1 MKHSGFRRLCRTVL
15 ALVAFLASG
24 SFFHYSIESESASLF
39 HPIPSEDTYNG
50 RNSNAYLPAIG
61 GVSEER
67 KRAFVAEVAPYAV
80 SASARWGIP
89 ASAIIGMAIHESGY
103 GTTRIAHYAN
113 NLFGIKVW
121 GVQPDNAWQL
131 KGQPLEDDGRTIA
144 VLKDLGNDRKIYDES
159 ARADNWY
166 RMFAGYAEAVDYLAG
181 EFLQKPRYL
190 PAGEAYRNRLAQG
203 WNLRDAS
210 LQYVYDIAQAGYN
223 HLGGEVYRK
232 RVGGIMDE
240 WNLYRYDVREEFA
253 FADTIGHWAR
263 EPIERLARDGI
274 VSGFGDGTFRPDEPV
289 TREQFLKMAAA
300 AVDAHVGAGA
310 TPFADVPEDR
320 WSAPYISAAVQ
331 MDIVRLEEHDGTME
345 PGEYIPRQ
353 EMAAYA
359 ARAAGLEPAPDA
371 LRFADRGQVDAA
383 FADWIGAASR
393 SGIITGFLD
402 GTFRPR
408 QWSTRAQ
415 AAAVI
420 ARMLDRLD
428 GNR

>member
-1 MKHSGFRRLCRTVL
+1 MKHSGLRRLCRTVL
-15 ALVAFLASG
+15 ALAAFLASG

-39 HPIPSEDTYNG
+39 HPIPNEDTYNG
-50 RNSNAYLPAIG
+50 RNSNAYLPAIA
-61 GVSEER
+61 GVTEER
-67 KRAFVAEVAPYAV
+67 KRAFVAQIAPHAV

-103 GTTRIAHYAN
+103 GTTRIAYYAN

-131 KGQPLEDDGRTIA
+131 KGQPLEDDGQGIA
-144 VLKDLGNDRKIYDES
+144 VLLDLGIDRKIYDES

-166 RMFAGYAEAVDYLAG
+166 RVFASYEEAIDYLAG

-190 PAGEAYRNRLAQG
+190 PAAEAYRNRLAQG
-203 WNLRDAS
+203 WNPRDAS

-232 RVGGIMDE
+232 RVGGFMDE
-240 WNLYRYDVREEFA
+240 WDLYRYDVREEFV
-253 FADTIGHWAR
+253 FADTIGHWAQ
-263 EPIERLARDGI
+263 EPIERLAKDGI

-289 TREQFLKMAAA
+289 TREQFVKMVAA
-300 AVDAHVGAGA
+300 AVDAHVRAGA

-320 WSAPYISAAVQ
+320 WSSPYISAAVQ
-331 MDIVRLEEHDGTME
+331 MNIVRPEELGSMME
-345 PGEYIPRQ
+345 PGQTISRQ

-371 LRFADRGQVDAA
+371 LRFADGGQVDAA

-393 SGIITGFLD
+393 SGIITGFGD

-420 ARMLDRLD
+420 VRMLDRMN
-428 GNR
+428 GSR